1 VSRTYFLLLKWPV
14 KRHMPFEIA
23 FEYVIKTIFLKIIL
37 IY

>member
-1 VSRTYFLLLKWPV
+1 LLLKWPV

-23 FEYVIKTIFLKIIL
+23 FESLKTIFFKIIL